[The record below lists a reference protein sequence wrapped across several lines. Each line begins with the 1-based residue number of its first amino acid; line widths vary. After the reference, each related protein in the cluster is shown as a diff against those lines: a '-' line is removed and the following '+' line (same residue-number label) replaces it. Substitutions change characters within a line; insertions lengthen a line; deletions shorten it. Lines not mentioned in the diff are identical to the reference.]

1 MSFKLVVLFAL
12 VAAITCATFD
22 SREQEEGFTNHGT
35 FNNKNDQRRGHEQSR
50 LEGDRRVHHPDRFD
64 ENRRNEDRF
73 DDSRYHN
80 EQVYRNRGFFEQRVN
95 PQNPTFLHLQPAVFN
110 VQSSSRHFNVKDD
123 SNYDIAYSVSDM
135 TTGDIKSHQETR
147 RGDEVNGQYTIVDSD
162 GFQRRVNYRANDR
175 DGFDAEVKREPIV
188 GLRYSGNYQAHDV
201 QNNFNNNQQF
211 PNHQLRS
218 GFNQNQQ
225 FNSQLSQNDQ
235 FNHNQNAQFLTHPKS
250 VATVSVSKTED
261 GQHNQYM
268 TTTTTN

>member
-12 VAAITCATFD
+12 VATICCATFD
-22 SREQEEGFTNHGT
+22 SHGQEEDFNSHGT
-35 FNNKNDQRRGHEQSR
+35 FNHQNDQRRGHEQSR
-50 LEGDRRVHHPDRFD
+50 LEEDRRFQHQDRFG
-64 ENRRNEDRF
+64 ENRRIQDRF

-80 EQVYRNRGFFEQRVN
+80 EQVFRNRGFFDQRVN
-95 PQNPTFLHLQPAVFN
+95 PKNPTFLHLQPAVFN

-147 RGDEVNGQYTIVDSD
+147 RGDEVNGQYTILDSD
-162 GFQRRVNYRANDR
+162 GFQRRVNYRANNR

-188 GLRYSGNYQAHDV
+188 GLRYSSGYQGH
-201 QNNFNNNQQF
+201 NFYNNQHFENQNLRNDF
-211 PNHQLRS
+211 NQHQHFNS
-218 GFNQNQQ
+218 QHSQKDQFNQNV
-225 FNSQLSQNDQ
+225 QLLS
-235 FNHNQNAQFLTHPKS
+235 HPKS